1 MMECG
6 AMSEIETAR
15 AAQVLRQFLYN
26 KYQTWI
32 LDQCKTNSNYIN
44 VIPIVNQLDKIEE
57 NVSKYTLRR
66 IVTKVIINN
75 GGERINPRGVY
86 RIKNLKRN

>member
-1 MMECG
+1 
-6 AMSEIETAR
+6 MSEIETAR

-26 KYQTWI
+26 KYQIWI
-32 LDQCKTNSNYIN
+32 LDQCDTNSNYIN

>member
-26 KYQTWI
+26 KYQIWI

>member
-6 AMSEIETAR
+6 ALSEIETAR

-26 KYQTWI
+26 KYQIWI
-32 LDQCKTNSNYIN
+32 LDQCDTKHNYIN
-44 VIPIVNQLDKIEE
+44 IIPIVNQLDKIEE

>member
-26 KYQTWI
+26 KYQIWI
-32 LDQCKTNSNYIN
+32 LDQCDTNSNYIN